1 MFCLFRS
8 PVFVRRALC
17 CAAAFRLRGR
27 GSRGSGS
34 GPVLCCWWRLS
45 VPGAGGVVFCGLE
58 NPGKGAS
65 AKVRGLLLIFF
76 PLSLS
81 GCACVQVT
89 ISSAIPFFLPEH
101 FSLEIRCMMMMTRE
115 PKKEEERI
123 PKPSLSCSVSS
134 AAPPWIRRALDCFLP
149 PSSSQF
155 FFVFGGGF
163 LMSK

>member
-1 MFCLFRS
+1 
-8 PVFVRRALC
+8 VFVRRALC

-81 GCACVQVT
+81 LVVLAYKLQSPVL
-89 ISSAIPFFLPEH
+89 PLFLPEH
-101 FSLEIRCMMMMTRE
+101 FSLEIRCM
-115 PKKEEERI
+115 I
-123 PKPSLSCSVSS
+123 
-134 AAPPWIRRALDCFLP
+134 
-149 PSSSQF
+149 
-155 FFVFGGGF
+155 
-163 LMSK
+163 